1 MPGADARRHVG
12 GRQQFR
18 EAGNTALFQALDLP
32 DEDGGGDER
41 VAERA
46 VPPQEADAE
55 AGGDGV
61 ERMIG
66 LGWIDEGR
74 DQQGVEDR
82 LLEAQ
87 AAGGGALLQELQVEG
102 GIVGDAD
109 QPAFEVLDRFAVGV
123 ALTAFISASWTTSS
137 PAIADPA
144 EKGWSPPWM
153 SSFGASFNGNFHG
166 SNEETQAR
174 QSRGAGRAH
183 GERRAAST

>member
-46 VPPQEADAE
+46 VSPQETDAE
-55 AGGDGV
+55 AAGDGV

-66 LGWIDEGR
+66 LGRIDEGR
-74 DQQGVEDR
+74 DQQGVETR

-87 AAGGGALLQELQVEG
+87 AVGGCAPLQELQIEG
-102 GIVGDAD
+102 GVVGD
-109 QPAFEVLDRFAVGV
+109 ENGV
-123 ALTAFISASWTTSS
+123 CGL
-137 PAIADPA
+137 
-144 EKGWSPPWM
+144 
-153 SSFGASFNGNFHG
+153 
-166 SNEETQAR
+166 
-174 QSRGAGRAH
+174 
-183 GERRAAST
+183 